1 MSGMHIITVAEAA
14 DTPAQI
20 QPDPNQDIE
29 LLLASANAI
38 QRLISER
45 NALRSRVEILEREL
59 TGLRQQ
65 ATLIHDSYR
74 TLTTEFVSQFQL
86 IDRAVNNLF
95 REPSESADAS
105 PAEHPAEAAS
115 FAPHHHAA

>member
-1 MSGMHIITVAEAA
+1 MSGMRTITVAEAA
-14 DTPAQI
+14 DTPAQL

-38 QRLISER
+38 QRLIAER
-45 NALRSRVEILEREL
+45 NALRSRVEILECEL

-65 ATLIHDSYR
+65 STLVHDSYR
-74 TLTTEFVSQFQL
+74 TLTTEFVTQFQL
-86 IDRAVNNLF
+86 MDRAVNNLF
-95 REPSESADAS
+95 GEPLESAEATTAEQ
-105 PAEHPAEAAS
+105 PAQAAA